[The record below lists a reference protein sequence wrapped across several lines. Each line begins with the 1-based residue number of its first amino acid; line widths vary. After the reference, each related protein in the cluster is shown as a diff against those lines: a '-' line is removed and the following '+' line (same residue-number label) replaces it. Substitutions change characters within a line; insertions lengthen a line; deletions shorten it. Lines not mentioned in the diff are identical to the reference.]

1 MVGRARKR
9 KKKRKK
15 LRALTIR
22 FKNFRKSYKSLN
34 NHLI

>member
-9 KKKRKK
+9 KKERKK

-22 FKNFRKSYKSLN
+22 FKNFRKS
-34 NHLI
+34 